1 MAVSPTLFNASKMP
15 IGNHPMRCMLLNGLP
30 FSKDE
35 RSTNVNSEQ
44 IMQVVVTERIRP
56 RITEGA
62 SRDSV
67 GEGRVVEER

>member
-1 MAVSPTLFNASKMP
+1 
-15 IGNHPMRCMLLNGLP
+15 MRCMLLNGLP